1 MTAGPI
7 EPTFLG
13 LDLSTQSLKAIII
26 SSGCRILH
34 EHAVSFEHDLPHYN
48 TIGGTVRGPN
58 GQVTSPVEMW
68 LEAFDLL
75 FDRMKTAD
83 VDFSKIA
90 AISGAGQVIHFFCD
104 SRPQLCLHFFK
115 ATRLCLLVKRGL

>member
-1 MTAGPI
+1 MTA

-26 SSGCRILH
+26 TSGCEILH
-34 EHAVSFEHDLPHYN
+34 EHSVSFENDLPRYN
-48 TIGGTVRGPN
+48 TIGGTLQGSD

-75 FDRMKTAD
+75 FDRMQAAH
-83 VDFSKIA
+83 VDFSKIV
-90 AISGAGQVIHFFCD
+90 AISGAGQVITD
-104 SRPQLCLHFFK
+104 
-115 ATRLCLLVKRGL
+115 A